1 MGSFRLFRRIKIAPG
16 VTVNVSKSGLS
27 TSFGPRGA
35 KVTIGKRG
43 IRKTVGLP
51 GTGMYYTSV
60 SKPASSRVDA
70 VATTSGGSRRWLW
83 IVIGI
88 VLVAA
93 LANSALGS
101 GKGGPAPSFAP
112 AGLGVVAGASVA
124 AATSVPDASSTDVP
138 EPSDAPAAAVPTA
151 LAVKVKSRTETVS
164 RGDKATVSVRT
175 SPKAK
180 CSIEVD
186 YASGPSK
193 AAGLGDKTASATGDA
208 TWSWTVSSRTTRGTW
223 PVSVTCGL
231 GDRTGKAETSVTV
244 R

>member
-27 TSFGPRGA
+27 TSFGPKGA

-60 SKPASSRVDA
+60 SKPASSRRDV
-70 VATTSGGSRRWLW
+70 VAATSGRSRRWLW

-93 LANSALGS
+93 LANAALGS
-101 GKGGPAPSFAP
+101 GKGGAAPSLPP
-112 AGLGVVAGASVA
+112 AGLGLVAGASVA
-124 AATSVPDASSTDVP
+124 AATLIPDESSIHAA
-138 EPSDAPAAAVPTA
+138 EPSDAPGAAAPTA
-151 LAVKVKSRTETVS
+151 LVVKVKSRTETVS
-164 RGDKATVSVRT
+164 RGDKATVSART
-175 SPKAK
+175 SPRAK

-193 AAGLGDKTASATGDA
+193 AAGLGEKTASSTGDV

-223 PVSVTCGL
+223 PISVTCQL
-231 GDRTGKAETSVTV
+231 GDHTGQADTSFTV